1 MNLKTNF
8 LIIVAVLLIFISMP
22 VLAQD
27 MEDIN
32 ETVTE
37 ETPEV
42 AAYVNGEE
50 ISMQE
55 LGQFSG
61 LRNILM
67 DLLQS
72 NQEFATVILQTEAG
86 QNVVEEFQK
95 LKLEQLITNELLVQ
109 EAKNRG
115 LEVSEQEMNNIFNQ
129 QISALKQQNNL
140 NDEQLEQAIQQQGFE
155 SMEEYKNIFF
165 ENNMNGFLVNK
176 LREEVVNQVKISDQD
191 AEEYYENNQEEYE
204 TSEQKKVSHILFD
217 DREKAGE
224 VLAEINNGADFA
236 EMAREH
242 STGPTAE
249 NGGDLGFI
257 TADERGLDRTF
268 RDAAMELS
276 VDEVTDEPVETQFGF
291 HIIKVTDS
299 KEAGIRDFEEVESQI
314 KSQLRRQKQSQA
326 FQEFVEG
333 LREEAEIDIRL

>member
-8 LIIVAVLLIFISMP
+8 LIMVAVVLIFISMP

-95 LKLEQLITNELLVQ
+95 LKLE
-109 EAKNRG
+109 
-115 LEVSEQEMNNIFNQ
+115 
-129 QISALKQQNNL
+129 
-140 NDEQLEQAIQQQGFE
+140 
-155 SMEEYKNIFF
+155 
-165 ENNMNGFLVNK
+165 
-176 LREEVVNQVKISDQD
+176 
-191 AEEYYENNQEEYE
+191 
-204 TSEQKKVSHILFD
+204 
-217 DREKAGE
+217 
-224 VLAEINNGADFA
+224 
-236 EMAREH
+236 
-242 STGPTAE
+242 
-249 NGGDLGFI
+249 
-257 TADERGLDRTF
+257 
-268 RDAAMELS
+268 
-276 VDEVTDEPVETQFGF
+276 
-291 HIIKVTDS
+291 
-299 KEAGIRDFEEVESQI
+299 
-314 KSQLRRQKQSQA
+314 
-326 FQEFVEG
+326 
-333 LREEAEIDIRL
+333 

>member
-95 LKLEQLITNELLVQ
+95 LKLE
-109 EAKNRG
+109 
-115 LEVSEQEMNNIFNQ
+115 
-129 QISALKQQNNL
+129 
-140 NDEQLEQAIQQQGFE
+140 
-155 SMEEYKNIFF
+155 
-165 ENNMNGFLVNK
+165 
-176 LREEVVNQVKISDQD
+176 
-191 AEEYYENNQEEYE
+191 
-204 TSEQKKVSHILFD
+204 
-217 DREKAGE
+217 
-224 VLAEINNGADFA
+224 
-236 EMAREH
+236 
-242 STGPTAE
+242 
-249 NGGDLGFI
+249 
-257 TADERGLDRTF
+257 
-268 RDAAMELS
+268 
-276 VDEVTDEPVETQFGF
+276 
-291 HIIKVTDS
+291 
-299 KEAGIRDFEEVESQI
+299 
-314 KSQLRRQKQSQA
+314 
-326 FQEFVEG
+326 
-333 LREEAEIDIRL
+333 